1 MRTTALLLAPV
12 AAALALSA
20 CSHPSNPQPRPTVDR
35 AKDVGPP
42 PPPPPTADPV
52 PDIAPQE
59 IRTDAAAWNELD
71 QLISEEKFE
80 AAAKRARDIRVAAR
94 AAGNEGEQTL
104 ALVREVQLRTAL
116 HGYETAVRLL
126 REEPWPENPLWR
138 AALDL
143 YYANQLA
150 TYYRRYSWEISRR
163 EKVATKEELDLKL
176 WTKDEIFAGAQTAFE
191 RVWRLRAALGNLPV
205 EQLADFLNLNN
216 YPSGIRSTLRDSVSY
231 LRVDLLADT
240 AGWRPEHHN
249 DLFRL
254 DVARLIRGDPAASAA
269 VKLDDP
275 NVHPLVK
282 IGAILDDLE
291 SWHASA
297 GRAEAALEA
306 RLERLR
312 RLHAVLTNEHDRAAI
327 RRDLEERL
335 PKLAD
340 VPWWSMGMAVLAE
353 LVNAEGAPDSRARA
367 REIALEAAERYPQSP
382 GAARCRHLVATIEA
396 PSYQLSSMANDGPKK
411 RSLLVTH
418 RNLPALWLRAY
429 RFDLQAQLS
438 KPQRRSLLPDGE
450 DLRVALRDQKPV
462 ASWKAELSPTPDYRD
477 HRTYVTPPLTEPGAY
492 LVVASAREDFST
504 TNNSLSG
511 YPFVLTGLVMVS
523 STHSDRIEVTV
534 LSGQTGLPVPGAKVT
549 RYRYDWNAGHE
560 PLETLTTGND
570 GTVAFST
577 GQQNRASFLFAKKGA
592 DFTVD
597 PDYLYTYSR
606 RQPHEQRATLVYTD
620 RSIYRPQQKVLWKVV
635 AYGGRSDEAQ
645 FRTLPNTSVNVS
657 LIDGNH
663 QVVEKKQVTTND
675 FGSAAGEFT
684 IPKGR
689 ALGSWRITTSP
700 SGGAQIR
707 VEEYKRPTF
716 EVSLKDPR
724 APLRLNREATLTGEA
739 RYYFGLPVVSGSATW
754 KVVRTPVYR
763 WWWYQPPA
771 QQQVIATGVSP
782 LQADGTFRLTFTPEA
797 DERQKDKP
805 GVTFRYEVSADVVD
819 EGGETRSASRSFN
832 LGFVSVDATIQAEQA
847 FFTSDEPIALTVLRT
862 DLSGV
867 PRAGKGAWELFPLAQ
882 PEKTS
887 APADLPVP
895 DSLEEQ
901 GFRSPGDALRP
912 RFNPSYSPEAAMRA
926 WKDGARKASGSL
938 EHDEKGLAKLQ
949 LPKLAPG
956 AYRLRYRTADDEG
969 AELATQ
975 HELVVAGPKLPLAL
989 PAILSARQTS
999 VRAGEKLQVLAHSGL
1014 ARQQMRLEIFRSGER
1029 VSQRT
1034 LRAGSQPSLI
1044 ELPVTDKDRGG
1055 FVIRLTTVTDWQLV
1069 HLERSVFVPWDDK
1082 ELKVEFASFR
1092 DRLRPGTGET
1102 WRVSVQGPAGKAL
1115 ERGAAELL
1123 AYMYDRSLDLFAPH
1137 APPNPLNLYPQRAFA
1152 GRLDSSLGNAQILW
1166 IGGSSFGALPG
1177 FRQFRPDSLKSFDPY
1192 GIGGPGVRSH
1202 RYRMMKNGLVGDAAP
1217 MPAPAMAAR
1226 ESAGVTNLEQKAEP
1240 APASASVLGGMVA
1253 ASDKATAESAGPQP
1267 ELRSNFS
1274 ETAFWQPQLLATADG
1289 TAALEFTVPDSVTSW
1304 KVWVHALTR
1313 DLKAGSANREAQ
1325 SLKELM
1331 VRPYLPR
1338 FVREG
1343 DEARLKVV
1351 VNNAADRALDGQ
1363 VVFDIVDPETGE
1375 SVRARYGVEDG
1386 AATVAFSAPKGG
1398 SAKVGFPIRVPNGVG
1413 QIAFKVTAVSGD
1425 FSDGELRPLPV
1436 LPSRVRLAQSRFA
1449 TLKDKAQRT
1458 LTFED
1463 LARSGDETLINEA
1476 LVVTLDAQLFYSV
1489 LSALPYLVRYP
1500 YECTEQTLNRFVS
1513 TGIVSSLFDRY
1524 PAIGQMAKEF
1534 AKRDTQFETF
1544 DATDPNRKLTLEE
1557 SPWLLAAK
1565 GGPEKSDDLVNVLDP
1580 RIAKAEREAAL
1591 AKLQK
1596 AQTASGGFPWW
1607 PGGPPSP
1614 YMTLYIAY
1622 GLSKAVEF
1630 NVEVPKPLVQRAWAY
1645 LGEHFRREY
1654 QSRLGDLNRGAE
1666 FLTFLN
1672 YAASCYPDDSWLG
1685 GAITLDERRMM
1696 LDHSFAHWRDLAPY
1710 TKGQL
1715 ALTLMRMDRPK
1726 DAKLVFDAV
1735 MDSAKTTE
1743 DEGTFWAPEDR
1754 AWLWYNDTI
1763 ETHAF
1768 ALRTLAEL
1776 NPKDPRRDGLVHWLM
1791 LNKKLNHWKSTRA
1804 TAEVIYSLVHYLK
1817 AEGQLGVRERAAV
1830 KIGPRTSSFVF
1841 EPDKYTG
1848 KKNQIVVA
1856 GEELDPKTMSSILV
1870 EKDTPGL
1877 MFASATWHFST
1888 EKPPAEERGDLLWVS
1903 RSYFKRE
1910 TKGREATLTPL
1921 AEGAALK
1928 PGDEIEVHLSL
1939 RARHPAEY
1947 VHLRDPRAAGFEPVS
1962 STSRFKWD
1970 LGLGYYEEIR
1980 DSSTNFFFEQL
1991 PQGEYTFKYRLRA
2004 ATAGTFKVGPATVQ
2018 SMYAPEFVAYSTG
2031 ATIGIEAQGASK

>member
-1 MRTTALLLAPV
+1 MRTTAHLLAPV
-12 AAALALSA
+12 AAALALAA
-20 CSHPSNPQPRPTVDR
+20 CSHPSNPQPRPR
-35 AKDVGPP
+35 AERAADIGPASPAP
-42 PPPPPTADPV
+42 PADPV
-52 PDIAPQE
+52 PVIAPEQ
-59 IRTDAAAWNELD
+59 ISTDAAAWRELEG
-71 QLISEEKFE
+71 LVSEEKFE
-80 AAAKRARDIRVAAR
+80 AAAKRAREIRDAAR
-94 AAGNEGEQTL
+94 AAGNQGEETL

-126 REEPWPENPLWR
+126 KEEPWPEGALWR
-138 AALDL
+138 TALEL

-150 TYYRRYSWEISRR
+150 TYSRRYSWEVSRR
-163 EKVATKEELDLKL
+163 EKVATKGELDLKL
-176 WTKDEIFAGAQTAFE
+176 WTKDEIYAEAQAAFE
-191 RVWRLRAALGNLPV
+191 RVWRLRAALGSLPV
-205 EQLADFLNLNN
+205 AQFADFLNQND
-216 YPSGIRSTLRDSVSY
+216 YPREIRSTLRDTVSY
-231 LRVDLLADT
+231 LRVELLADT
-240 AGWRPEHHN
+240 SGWRPEHHN

-254 DVARLIRGDPAASAA
+254 DVARLIQGDPAASSTL
-269 VKLDDP
+269 KLDAP
-275 NVHPLVK
+275 EVHPLLK
-282 IGAILDDLE
+282 IGAVLDDLE

-297 GRAEAALEA
+297 GHAEAALEA

-312 RLHAVLTNEHDRAAI
+312 RLHVVLTNAHDRAAI

-335 PKLAD
+335 PEFVE
-340 VPWWSMGMAVLAE
+340 VPWWSMGKAVLAE
-353 LVNAEGAPDSRARA
+353 LVNAEGGPDARVRARQ
-367 REIALEAAERYPQSP
+367 IALEAAERYPQSA
-382 GAARCRHLVATIEA
+382 GAERARHLVAAIEA
-396 PSYQLSSMANDGPKK
+396 PSYQISSMANDGPKK

-418 RNLPALWLRAY
+418 RNLSAIWLRAY

-438 KPQRRSLLPDGE
+438 KPQRHSLLPDRE

-462 ASWKAELSPTPDYRD
+462 ASWTAELSPTPDYRD
-477 HRTYVTPPLTEPGAY
+477 HRTYVTPPLAEPGAY
-492 LVVASAREDFST
+492 LVVASAREDFFD
-504 TNNSLSG
+504 TNNYLLG
-511 YPFVLTGLVMVS
+511 YPFVVSGLVMVS
-523 STHSDRIEVTV
+523 STHSDKIEVRV
-534 LSGQTGLPVPGAKVT
+534 LSGETGLPVSGAKVT
-549 RYRYDWNAGHE
+549 RYHYDWNVGHK
-560 PLETLTTGND
+560 PLEALTTGDD
-570 GTVAFST
+570 GTVAFSA
-577 GQQNRASFLFAKKGA
+577 GQRNRASFLFAKKGS

-597 PDYLYTYSR
+597 PDHLYAYSR
-606 RQPHEQRATLVYTD
+606 PRPHEQRATLVYTD
-620 RSIYRPQQKVLWKVV
+620 RSIYRPQQKVLWKVI

-645 FRTLPNTSVNVS
+645 FRTLPKSPVTVLLV
-657 LIDGNH
+657 DGNH
-663 QVVEKKQVTTND
+663 QTVATTQVTTND

-684 IPKGR
+684 LPKGR
-689 ALGSWRITTSP
+689 ALGTWRISTSP

-716 EVSLKDPR
+716 EVSLKDPQ

-739 RYYFGLPVVSGSATW
+739 RYYFGLPVVSGSAIW

-763 WWWYQPPA
+763 WWWYRPPA

-782 LQADGTFRLTFTPEA
+782 LREDGSFALTFTPEA
-797 DERQKDKP
+797 DERQKDQP

-832 LGFVSVDATIQAEQA
+832 LGFVSIDATVQAEQA
-847 FFTSDEPIALTVLRT
+847 FFTSDEPVALTVLRT
-862 DLSGV
+862 DLGGV
-867 PRAGKGAWELFPLAQ
+867 PRAGKGNWELFALAQ

-887 APADLPVP
+887 APADLPMP
-895 DSLEEQ
+895 APLEEQ
-901 GFRSPGDALRP
+901 AFRSPGDALRP
-912 RFNPSYSPEAAMRA
+912 RFSPDYSPEAAMRA
-926 WKDGARKASGSL
+926 WKDGARKGSGAL
-938 EHDEKGLAKLQ
+938 EHDEKGLAQVKLS
-949 LPKLAPG
+949 KLAPG
-956 AYRLRYRTADDEG
+956 AYRLRYRTVDDEG

-975 HELVVAGPKLPLAL
+975 HELIVAARKTPLSL
-989 PAILSARQTS
+989 PAILAPRQSS

-1014 ARQQMRLEIFRSGER
+1014 ANQPMRLEVFRSGER
-1029 VSQRT
+1029 ISQRT
-1034 LRAGSQPSLI
+1034 LRSGSQPSLI

-1069 HLERSVFVPWDDK
+1069 QLERSVFVPWDDK

-1102 WRVSVQGPAGKAL
+1102 WRVSVQGPTGKAL

-1152 GRLDSSLGNAQILW
+1152 GQLGSSLGSAQIQW
-1166 IGGSSFGALPG
+1166 VAGSSFGALPG
-1177 FRQFRPDSLKSFDPY
+1177 FRHFRPDKLKAFDPY
-1192 GIGGPGVRSH
+1192 GIGGPGERGQ
-1202 RYRMMKNGLVGDAAP
+1202 RFRKMTAGPVGAAAP

-1226 ESAGVTNLEQKAEP
+1226 EAAGMSGPAGNAEFSATTA
-1240 APASASVLGGMVA
+1240 VA
-1253 ASDKATAESAGPQP
+1253 LDGLVAKSDKATAESSGPPP

-1274 ETAFWQPQLLATADG
+1274 ETAFWQPQLLATDDG
-1289 TAALEFTVPDSVTSW
+1289 TAALEFAVPDSVTSW
-1304 KVWVHALTR
+1304 QVWVHALTR

-1343 DEARLKVV
+1343 DQARLEVV
-1351 VNNAADRALDGQ
+1351 VNNAADHALDGQ
-1363 VVFDIVDPETGE
+1363 VVFDIVDPETDQ
-1375 SVRARYGVEDG
+1375 SVRARYGVEEA

-1436 LPSRVRLAQSRFA
+1436 LPSRVRLAQSRFV

-1463 LARSGDETLINEA
+1463 LARGGDESLINES

-1489 LSALPYLVRYP
+1489 LSSLPYLVRYP

-1513 TGIVSSLFDRY
+1513 TGIVSSLFDHY
-1524 PAIGQMAKEF
+1524 PAIGKMAKEF

-1544 DATDPNRKLTLEE
+1544 DAADPNRKLTLEE

-1565 GGPEKSDDLVNVLDP
+1565 GGSAKSDDLVNVLDP

-1596 AQTASGGFPWW
+1596 AQTGSGGFPWW

-1630 NVEVPKPLVQRAWAY
+1630 GVEVPKSMVQRAWSY
-1645 LGEHFRREY
+1645 LGEHYRREY
-1654 QSRLGDLNRGAE
+1654 GGRLGDLDRGSE

-1685 GAITLDERRMM
+1685 GAITPEERRKM
-1696 LDHSFAHWRDLAPY
+1696 LDHSFAHWRDHSPY
-1710 TKGQL
+1710 SKGQL
-1715 ALTLMRMDRPK
+1715 ALTLARMDRPK

-1743 DEGTFWAPEDR
+1743 GEGTFWAPEDR

-1776 NPKDPRRDGLVHWLM
+1776 DPKDPRRDGLVHWLM

-1817 AEGQLGVRERAAV
+1817 AEGQLGVQERAAV

-1856 GEELDPKTMSSILV
+1856 GEEIDPKTMSSILV

-1903 RSYFKRE
+1903 RSFFRRE
-1910 TKGREATLTPL
+1910 TGGREATLTPL
-1921 AEGAALK
+1921 AEGAALR

-1947 VHLRDPRAAGFEPVS
+1947 VHLRDPRAAGLEPVS